1 MLRDAEAGSPVNR
14 VQDREYPPRDQL
26 SYENY
31 LVAILG
37 GEVDCFFNFAF
48 KNAGASA
55 YPSQALIRD
64 TRIRPVGSEV
74 RSINYLHNDAGR
86 FLGVQLFDRD
96 RRMLL

>member
-48 KNAGASA
+48 KSLKSLSSFAVKG
-55 YPSQALIRD
+55 
-64 TRIRPVGSEV
+64 E
-74 RSINYLHNDAGR
+74 
-86 FLGVQLFDRD
+86 
-96 RRMLL
+96 M